1 MGRFHDYLVSAE
13 GAHLVIHPFG
23 QAAGFSLNAVKGI
36 GMRKNADLPLAF
48 GRKSQNG
55 GLSFDDA
62 TIERAGLGG
71 IVQMFA
77 LSQDYPT
84 LCDWISSDF
93 HAKFSAGGAPNEK
106 GDLQFCMTDDLD
118 HAE

>member
-1 MGRFHDYLVSAE
+1 
-13 GAHLVIHPFG
+13 
-23 QAAGFSLNAVKGI
+23 
-36 GMRKNADLPLAF
+36 MRKNADLPRAF

-71 IVQMFA
+71 VVQMFS
-77 LSQDYPT
+77 LSLDYPT

-93 HAKFSAGGAPNEK
+93 HAEFSAGGVPREK
-106 GDLQFCMTDDLD
+106 GYLQFCVTDNLD